1 MFCLDSDC
9 LEGEGSVRFKEKVV
23 IVTGGSQGIGQAYVR
38 AFLEEEA
45 KVLIADIAEP
55 GEFLNQFDSANYIFF
70 KTDIREEESTL
81 AMADAAL
88 EHFGRVDVLINN
100 AARAGRTARWP
111 LMEITLDDWDEVFR
125 VNVRGTMLCVRAVVP
140 AFEKAGGG
148 KVVNIASDSFFKG
161 HPGMLTYVASKGAV
175 IAMTR
180 SLSKELGP
188 LNVNVNAVAPDWIPL
203 GPDKDNP
210 PPYAESVLNSRVIQR
225 HMDPEDVVG
234 AVMFLASSESD
245 FVTGITLPVSG
256 GSYFV

>member
-1 MFCLDSDC
+1 M
-9 LEGEGSVRFKEKVV
+9 RFQDQVV

-38 AFLEEEA
+38 AFIGEGA
-45 KVLIADIAEP
+45 RVLIADIADP
-55 GEFLNQFDSANYIFF
+55 GDFLKQFGQTDCVFVE
-70 KTDIREEESTL
+70 TDIREEASTL

-88 EHFGRVDVLINN
+88 DRFGRIDVLINN
-100 AARAGRTARWP
+100 AARPGRTARWP
-111 LMEITLDDWDEVFR
+111 LMEIALDDWDEVFR

-140 AFEKAGGG
+140 AFEKAGRGRII
-148 KVVNIASDSFFKG
+148 NIASDSFYKG

-188 LNVNVNAVAPDWIPL
+188 LGVNVNAVAPDWIPL

-210 PPYAESVLNSRVIQR
+210 PPYAESVLNSRVFQR

-234 AVMFLASSESD
+234 TVMFLASSESD
-245 FVTGITLPVSG
+245 FVTGVTLPVSG

>member
-1 MFCLDSDC
+1 M
-9 LEGEGSVRFKEKVV
+9 RFQDQVV

-38 AFLEEEA
+38 AFIEEGA
-45 KVLIADIAEP
+45 RVLIADIADP
-55 GEFLNQFDSANYIFF
+55 GDFLGQFDQADCVFVE
-70 KTDIREEESTL
+70 TDIREEASTL
-81 AMADAAL
+81 SMADAAL
-88 EHFGRVDVLINN
+88 DRFGRIDVLINN

-111 LMEITLDDWDEVFR
+111 LMEIALDDWDEVFR

-140 AFEKAGGG
+140 AFEKAGRGRI
-148 KVVNIASDSFFKG
+148 VNIASDSFYKG
-161 HPGMLTYVASKGAV
+161 HPGMLAYVASKGAV

-188 LNVNVNAVAPDWIPL
+188 LGVNVNAVAPDWIPL

-210 PPYAESVLNSRVIQR
+210 PPYAESVLNSRVFQR
-225 HMDPEDVVG
+225 HMDPDDVVG

-245 FVTGITLPVSG
+245 FVTGVTLPVSG

>member
-1 MFCLDSDC
+1 M
-9 LEGEGSVRFKEKVV
+9 RFQDQVV

-38 AFLEEEA
+38 AFIGEGA
-45 KVLIADIAEP
+45 RVLIADIADP
-55 GEFLNQFDSANYIFF
+55 GDFLKQFGQTDCVFVE
-70 KTDIREEESTL
+70 TDIREEASTL

-88 EHFGRVDVLINN
+88 DRFGRIDVLINN
-100 AARAGRTARWP
+100 AARPGRTARWP
-111 LMEITLDDWDEVFR
+111 LMEIALDDWDEVFR

-140 AFEKAGGG
+140 AFEKAGRGRII
-148 KVVNIASDSFFKG
+148 NIASDSFYKG

-188 LNVNVNAVAPDWIPL
+188 LGVNVNAVAPDWIPL

-210 PPYAESVLNSRVIQR
+210 PPYAESVLNSRVFQR

-234 AVMFLASSESD
+234 TVMFLASPESD
-245 FVTGITLPVSG
+245 FVTGVTLPVSG

>member
-1 MFCLDSDC
+1 M
-9 LEGEGSVRFKEKVV
+9 V

-38 AFLEEEA
+38 AFIEEGA
-45 KVLIADIAEP
+45 RVLIADIADP
-55 GEFLNQFDSANYIFF
+55 GDFLGQFDQADCVFVE
-70 KTDIREEESTL
+70 TDIREEASTL
-81 AMADAAL
+81 SMADAAL
-88 EHFGRVDVLINN
+88 DRFGRIDVLINN

-111 LMEITLDDWDEVFR
+111 LMEIALDDWDEVFR

-140 AFEKAGGG
+140 AFEKAGRGRI
-148 KVVNIASDSFFKG
+148 VNIASDSFYKG
-161 HPGMLTYVASKGAV
+161 HPGMLAYVASKGAV

-188 LNVNVNAVAPDWIPL
+188 LGVNVNAVAPDWIPL

-210 PPYAESVLNSRVIQR
+210 PPYAESVLNSRVFQR
-225 HMDPEDVVG
+225 HMDPDDVVG

-245 FVTGITLPVSG
+245 FVTGVTLPVSG

>member
-1 MFCLDSDC
+1 M
-9 LEGEGSVRFKEKVV
+9 RFQDQVV
-23 IVTGGSQGIGQAYVR
+23 IVTGGSQGIGQSYVR
-38 AFLEEEA
+38 AFIGEGA
-45 KVLIADIAEP
+45 RVLIADIADP
-55 GEFLNQFDSANYIFF
+55 GDFLKQFGQTDCVFVE
-70 KTDIREEESTL
+70 TDIREEASTL

-88 EHFGRVDVLINN
+88 DRFGRIDVLINN
-100 AARAGRTARWP
+100 AARPGRTARWP
-111 LMEITLDDWDEVFR
+111 LMEIALDDWDEVFR

-140 AFEKAGGG
+140 AFEKAGRGRII
-148 KVVNIASDSFFKG
+148 NIASDSFYKG

-188 LNVNVNAVAPDWIPL
+188 LGVNVNAVAPDWIPL

-210 PPYAESVLNSRVIQR
+210 PPYAESVLNSRVFQR

-234 AVMFLASSESD
+234 TVMFLASSESD
-245 FVTGITLPVSG
+245 FVTGVTLPVSG